1 MKRLVLITACGL
13 SLAGASCDSDPC
25 NLKEGTLDN
34 AAHPTGSQT
43 LAVTRTSA
51 SWSRPT
57 LENNV
62 ALLNASTLE
71 PLEQLEIG
79 QTPERIAARR

>member
-25 NLKEGTLDN
+25 NIKEGTLDN

-43 LAVTRTSA
+43 LAVSPDQRFVVTT
-51 SWSRPT
+51 
-57 LENNV
+57 NV
-62 ALLNASTLE
+62 GKQRHVAQRQHA
-71 PLEQLEIG
+71 
-79 QTPERIAARR
+79 